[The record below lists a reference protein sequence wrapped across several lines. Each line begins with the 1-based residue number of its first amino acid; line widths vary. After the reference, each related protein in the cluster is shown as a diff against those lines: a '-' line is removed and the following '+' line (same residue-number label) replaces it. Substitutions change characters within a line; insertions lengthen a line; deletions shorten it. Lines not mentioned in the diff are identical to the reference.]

1 MFIKKLEIQHYKQLN
16 NISIDLSQK
25 TSVLAGPNNSGK
37 TSIILL
43 LKRILSDSTFSLK
56 VEDFNIYNLTKWKA
70 ATLEFFKN
78 SDMSNPQFLTNYKDE
93 IENNSCLVIPE
104 ITVKIQIDYDEND
117 DISNFV
123 DYLLDL
129 DSEKNSFYFLY
140 VIRLDINKFIKSF
153 SEVDKAGDQ
162 LDVLINQVI
171 GMYCQNSN
179 PQIYYCDSS
188 FSVCNEIADH
198 RIFRSLFNFKYIPAA
213 RLLED
218 NENKKHALSKGLISY
233 VRNDA
238 PWQNMLKSLSQKLL
252 STINAS
258 DAHRL
263 LSSEAEISLNN
274 IVQSISKSNGGNTG
288 KINLN
293 TELSEND
300 VLDFINTTTQAKYTT
315 TSPENLQDMTF
326 SLNESSQGLGYSNL
340 VFLHT
345 EIESFLKNKQTHN
358 NNQKVSILVIEE
370 PESHMHPQ
378 MQYVFAN
385 QLLEIYEK
393 QNLQG
398 VITTHST
405 QIVRG
410 VDMRN
415 LRVIRA
421 QTIFNSKVYDLS
433 RFVEEVIDE
442 DIPHERIESEILNFK
457 TFFEYVGFAN
467 LIFADKAIL
476 FEGDTERLY
485 LKHLIKN
492 IPSLVRLRDQYIA
505 YIQIGGAYAH
515 KYTKIIEFLQLK
527 SLIITDIDYLK
538 EVNSVS
544 MLNESTTTNA
554 AINDFYTEHF
564 KKMNNGKHP
573 NGKATL
579 KMIYHWLTK
588 ENNVIY
594 SSNITA
600 INNSTKRKDLI
611 FLSCQTK
618 RDRFT
623 RTLEAAMLSKYF
635 RMKPFQTFN
644 HEKWS
649 SLKNESNLKF
659 SIPKKQSG
667 EDSQKSLIDILNST
681 ANNKTDFMF
690 SVLLEH
696 KALEMM
702 PNYIIRGL
710 RWLAKE

>member
-1 MFIKKLEIQHYKQLN
+1 MFIKKLEIKHYKQLN
-16 NISIDLSQK
+16 NVSIDLSQK

-43 LKRILSDSTFSLK
+43 LKRILSDPNFSLK
-56 VEDFNIYNLTKWKA
+56 VEDFNIYNLTQWKA
-70 ATLEFFKN
+70 TALDFFKN
-78 SDMSNPQFLTNYKDE
+78 SDMSNPQFLSNYKDE
-93 IENNSCLVIPE
+93 IEINPDLVIPE
-104 ITVKIQIDYDEND
+104 ITIKIQIDYDETD

-140 VIRLDINKFIKSF
+140 VIKLDIDKFIKSF
-153 SEVDKAGDQ
+153 SEVERTGDQ
-162 LDVLINQVI
+162 LEILINQVI
-171 GMYCQNSN
+171 RMYCQNSN
-179 PQIYYCDSS
+179 PKIYYCDSL

-233 VRNDA
+233 VRDDA
-238 PWQNMLKSLSQKLL
+238 PWQNMLKNLSQKLL
-252 STINAS
+252 STINDS
-258 DAHRL
+258 DAHKL
-263 LSSEAEISLNN
+263 LSSKAEISLNN

-345 EIESFLKNKQTHN
+345 EIASFLKNKQTHN

-433 RFVEEVIDE
+433 RFVEEAVDE
-442 DIPHERIESEILNFK
+442 DVPHERTESEILNFK

-492 IPSLVRLRDQYIA
+492 VPSLVSLRDQYIA

-544 MLNESTTTNA
+544 MLNESTTTNS
-554 AINDFYTEHF
+554 AINEFYTEHF
-564 KKMNNGKHP
+564 KKMHNGKQP
-573 NGKATL
+573 KGKATL

-594 SSNITA
+594 SSNITT
-600 INNSTKRKDLI
+600 INNLTKRKDLI

-635 RMKPFQTFN
+635 RMKPFQTFS

-649 SLKNESNLKF
+649 SLKNESSLKF
-659 SIPKKQSG
+659 SIPNKQSG
-667 EDSQKSLIDILNST
+667 EDSQKSLIDILHST
-681 ANNKTDFMF
+681 VNNKTDFMF

-702 PNYIIRGL
+702 PNYILRGL

>member
-16 NISIDLSQK
+16 DVSIDLSQK

-43 LKRILSDSTFSLK
+43 LKRILSDSNFSLK
-56 VEDFNIYNLTKWKA
+56 AEDFNIYNLTKWKT

-78 SDMSNPQFLTNYKDE
+78 PDMSNPQFLTNYKDE
-93 IENNSCLVIPE
+93 IENNSGLAIPE
-104 ITVKIQIDYDEND
+104 ITVKIQVDYDEND

-140 VIRLDINKFIKSF
+140 VIKLDIDKFIKSF
-153 SEVDKAGDQ
+153 SEEGRTGEQ
-162 LDVLINQVI
+162 LDVLINQI
-171 GMYCQNSN
+171 TRMYCQNSN
-179 PQIYYCDSS
+179 PHIYYCDSS

-198 RIFRSLFNFKYIPAA
+198 RIFRNLFNFKYIPAA

-233 VRNDA
+233 VRDDA
-238 PWQNMLKSLSQKLL
+238 PWQSMLKNLSQKLL
-252 STINAS
+252 STINDS
-258 DAHRL
+258 DAHKL
-263 LSSEAEISLNN
+263 LSSKAEISINN

-293 TELSEND
+293 TELSESD

-315 TSPENLQDMTF
+315 TNPENLQDMTF

-433 RFVEEVIDE
+433 RFVEEAVDE
-442 DIPHERIESEILNFK
+442 DVPHERAESEILNFK

-492 IPSLVRLRDQYIA
+492 VPSLVSLRDKYIA

-544 MLNESTTTNA
+544 MLNKSTTTNS
-554 AINDFYTEHF
+554 AINEFYTENF
-564 KKMNNGKHP
+564 KKMHNGRQPK
-573 NGKATL
+573 GKATL

-594 SSNITA
+594 SSNITT
-600 INNSTKRKDLI
+600 INNLTKRKDLI

-635 RMKPFQTFN
+635 RMKPFQTFS
-644 HEKWS
+644 HEKWG
-649 SLKNESNLKF
+649 SLKNESRLKF
-659 SIPKKQSG
+659 SIPNKQSG
-667 EDSQKSLIDILNST
+667 EDSQKSLIDILHST
-681 ANNKTDFMF
+681 VNNKTDFMF

-702 PNYIIRGL
+702 PNYILRGL

>member
-16 NISIDLSQK
+16 DVSIDLSQK

-43 LKRILSDSTFSLK
+43 LKRILSDSNFSLK
-56 VEDFNIYNLTKWKA
+56 AEDFNIYNLTKWKT

-78 SDMSNPQFLTNYKDE
+78 PDMSNPQFLTNYKDE
-93 IENNSCLVIPE
+93 IENNSGLAIPE
-104 ITVKIQIDYDEND
+104 ITVKIQVDYDEND

-140 VIRLDINKFIKSF
+140 VIKLDIDKFIKSF
-153 SEVDKAGDQ
+153 SEEGRTGEQ
-162 LDVLINQVI
+162 LDVLINQI
-171 GMYCQNSN
+171 TRMYCQNCN
-179 PQIYYCDSS
+179 PHIYYCDSS

-198 RIFRSLFNFKYIPAA
+198 RIFRNLFNFKYIPAA

-233 VRNDA
+233 VRDDA
-238 PWQNMLKSLSQKLL
+238 PWQSMLKNLSQKLL
-252 STINAS
+252 STINDS
-258 DAHRL
+258 DAHKL
-263 LSSEAEISLNN
+263 LSSKAEISINN

-293 TELSEND
+293 TELSESD

-315 TSPENLQDMTF
+315 TNPENLQDMTF

-433 RFVEEVIDE
+433 RFVEEAVDE
-442 DIPHERIESEILNFK
+442 DVPHERAESEILNFK

-492 IPSLVRLRDQYIA
+492 VPSLVSLRDKYIA

-544 MLNESTTTNA
+544 MLNKSTTTNS
-554 AINDFYTEHF
+554 AINEFYTENF
-564 KKMNNGKHP
+564 KKMHNGRQPK
-573 NGKATL
+573 GKATL

-594 SSNITA
+594 SSNITT
-600 INNSTKRKDLI
+600 INNLTKRKDLI

-635 RMKPFQTFN
+635 RMKPFQTFS
-644 HEKWS
+644 HEKWG
-649 SLKNESNLKF
+649 SLKNESRLKF
-659 SIPKKQSG
+659 SIPNKQSG
-667 EDSQKSLIDILNST
+667 EDSQKSLIDILHST
-681 ANNKTDFMF
+681 VNNKTDFMF

-702 PNYIIRGL
+702 PNYILRGL